1 MSTNLSDAIALQYR
15 VEQFLYHEA
24 RLLDTWSW
32 EQWLELFADDLRY
45 WMPLRKNRLRRER
58 TSTEIPTDVEMALID
73 DDLAQLRMR
82 VQQMGSGRHWAE
94 DPPSR
99 CRHLISNVSVE
110 PIGGTSLELNVKS
123 NFLIYRNRLETEVDI
138 WAGTREDVLRPNGDS
153 FLIAKRTVLLDQNV
167 VLSKNLS
174 VFF

>member
-1 MSTNLSDAIALQYR
+1 VTTSLRDKIETQYR

-24 RLLDTWSW
+24 RLLDSWSW
-32 EQWLELFADDLRY
+32 NEWLKLFAEDIRY
-45 WMPLRKNRLRRER
+45 WMPLRRNRLRRER
-58 TSTEIPTDVEMALID
+58 TDTELPTDIQMALID
-73 DDLAQLRMR
+73 DDITQLRMR

-99 CRHLISNVSVE
+99 CRHLVTNVGVE
-110 PIGGTSLELNVKS
+110 EGAGGELTVTS
-123 NFLIYRNRLETEVDI
+123 NFILYRNRLETEVDI
-138 WAGTREDVLRPNGDS
+138 WAGMREDVLRPAGDS
-153 FLIAKRTVLLDQNV
+153 FLIAKRTILLDQNV